1 MSDPLAQFRKDRS
14 STGETGAPIG
24 SDEYQAFKAVDRRQ
38 MRLAVRP
45 TNHAWERV
53 PYGYLLRVVEDG
65 IYGTELC
72 LVYTFAVFVIL
83 GKNLTAIADAIADE
97 RCEFVQEF
105 DPDRW
110 PMPTD
115 SNAPFVE
122 SIEVHVQR
130 MPQDSKTSPDATH

>member
-1 MSDPLAQFRKDRS
+1 MSDPLAQFRREKS
-14 STGETGAPIG
+14 SSGESSAPYG

-38 MRLAVRP
+38 FRLAIRP

-83 GKNLTAIADAIADE
+83 GRNLTGIADAIADE
-97 RCEFVQEF
+97 RCEFVQEY
-105 DPDRW
+105 DESRW

-115 SNAPFVE
+115 PSAPFVE
-122 SIEVHVQR
+122 SIEVHVQKLSSEAKA
-130 MPQDSKTSPDATH
+130 PAPPKH

>member
-1 MSDPLAQFRKDRS
+1 MSDPLAQFRREKS
-14 STGETGAPIG
+14 PTGESSAPIG
-24 SDEYQAFKAVDRRQ
+24 SDEYVAFKAVDRRQ
-38 MRLAVRP
+38 VRLAIRP

-83 GKNLTAIADAIADE
+83 GRNLSGIADAIADE

-105 DPDRW
+105 DPSRW
-110 PMPTD
+110 EMPTD
-115 SNAPFVE
+115 ENAPFVE
-122 SIEVHVQR
+122 SIEVHVQKLSSE
-130 MPQDSKTSPDATH
+130 PKDTKH

>member
-1 MSDPLAQFRKDRS
+1 MSDPLAQFRREKS
-14 STGETGAPIG
+14 SSGESSATHG
-24 SDEYQAFKAVDRRQ
+24 SDDYEAFKAVDRRQ
-38 MRLAVRP
+38 VRLAVRP

-83 GKNLTAIADAIADE
+83 GRNLTGIADAIADE
-97 RCEFVQEF
+97 RCEFVQEY
-105 DPDRW
+105 DESRW

-115 SNAPFVE
+115 PNAPFVE
-122 SIEVHVQR
+122 SIEVHVQKLSSE
-130 MPQDSKTSPDATH
+130 PNATTAPKH

>member
-14 STGETGAPIG
+14 STGEPGAPIG

-45 TNHAWERV
+45 TSHAWERV

-115 SNAPFVE
+115 QNAPFVE

-130 MPQDSKTSPDATH
+130 MPQDSKTSPTATH

>member
-1 MSDPLAQFRKDRS
+1 MSDPLAQFRKEKSPSGES
-14 STGETGAPIG
+14 SSPIG

-83 GKNLTAIADAIADE
+83 GRNLTTIADAIADE
-97 RCEFVQEF
+97 RCEFVQEY
-105 DPDRW
+105 DESRW
-110 PMPTD
+110 PMPSD
-115 SNAPFVE
+115 PNAPFVE

-130 MPQDSKTSPDATH
+130 LPQEPKPSAPATH

>member
-1 MSDPLAQFRKDRS
+1 MSDPLAQFRREKS
-14 STGETGAPIG
+14 SSGETSAPYG

-38 MRLAVRP
+38 FRLAIRP

-65 IYGTELC
+65 VYGTELC

-83 GKNLTAIADAIADE
+83 GRNLTGIADAIADE
-97 RCEFVQEF
+97 RCEFVQEY
-105 DPDRW
+105 DESRW

-115 SNAPFVE
+115 PNAPFVE
-122 SIEVHVQR
+122 SIEVHVQKLSSEAKA
-130 MPQDSKTSPDATH
+130 PAPPKH

>member
-1 MSDPLAQFRKDRS
+1 MSDPLAQFRKEKSPSGES
-14 STGETGAPIG
+14 SSPIG
-24 SDEYQAFKAVDRRQ
+24 SNEYQAFKAVDRRQ
-38 MRLAVRP
+38 IRLAIRP

-83 GKNLTAIADAIADE
+83 GRNLTGIADAIADE
-97 RCEFVQEF
+97 RCEFVQEY
-105 DPDRW
+105 DESRW

-115 SNAPFVE
+115 PDAAFVE
-122 SIEVHVQR
+122 SIEVHVQKL
-130 MPQDSKTSPDATH
+130 SSEAKATAPPKH